1 MSQETYSLETDSMSP
16 KPVVFIVDDDDAV
29 RTAISYLVQ
38 GMGWDAQA
46 FDSAEAFLKD
56 FDPERL
62 GCLLLDVRMPGMSG
76 MELQAHLAQQDIN
89 LPIIMITG
97 HGDVPMSVQA
107 FKTGAADFIEK
118 PFREQVLWDSI
129 QNAMERA
136 AQIRQEQ
143 ATKKSIDQR
152 LSLLTDRERQV
163 MDILALGNTD
173 KQVAQQLSI
182 SVRGVAFHRVN
193 ILKKMQVASLVEL
206 ARLLPR

>member
-1 MSQETYSLETDSMSP
+1 MSP